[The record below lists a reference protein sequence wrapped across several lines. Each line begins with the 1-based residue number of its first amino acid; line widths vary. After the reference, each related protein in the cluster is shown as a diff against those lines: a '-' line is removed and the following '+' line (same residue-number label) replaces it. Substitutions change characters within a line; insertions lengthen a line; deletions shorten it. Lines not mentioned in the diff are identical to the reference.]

1 MVEQTD
7 RPGRRPGHVPERTC
21 VGCRTTAA
29 RSVLIRIVA
38 RWLDDAGSSSSAG
51 SSAVLVAEP
60 DVRRR
65 LQGRGAWL
73 HPSSDCL
80 DLAVRRR
87 ALPRA
92 LRVPGPLD
100 TTRLAA
106 YVGQVE
112 QDQQQG

>member
-7 RPGRRPGHVPERTC
+7 RPERRPVHVPERTC

-38 RWLDDAGSSSSAG
+38 RWLDDAGTTSSAG

-65 LQGRGAWL
+65 LRGRGAWL
-73 HPSSDCL
+73 HPSPDCL

-87 ALPRA
+87 AFPRA
-92 LRVPGPLD
+92 LRVSGPLD

-106 YVGQVE
+106 YVAHLE
-112 QDQQQG
+112 RQDEL

>member
-38 RWLDDAGSSSSAG
+38 RWLDDEGSGSSSG
-51 SSAVLVAEP
+51 SSVALVAEP

-65 LQGRGAWL
+65 LRGRGAWL
-73 HPSSDCL
+73 HPTPECL

-87 ALPRA
+87 AFPRA
-92 LRVPGPLD
+92 LRVSGPLD

-106 YVGQVE
+106 YVARLE
-112 QDQQQG
+112 RRDEL